1 MTIESEIE
9 RLDYI
14 EKKCYNDLIFCDLD
28 GMVVIPRKIEK
39 IVIKKVLNR
48 VAEENLV
55 RKDLADGYKISE
67 VWEKHHIL

>member
-9 RLDYI
+9 RLDY
-14 EKKCYNDLIFCDLD
+14 
-28 GMVVIPRKIEK
+28 IEK